1 MNKYKFIVLLF
12 LAAFISFGCSRN
24 YPLQGCVTFSDDGSP
39 LEVGFVNFENEKGFA
54 RGEIK
59 KGGYYNVG
67 YVNVED
73 GLPSGTYRVY
83 ISAAAIENPSNR
95 DQMIMLVDPKQCR
108 SDTSGWTLKVDGSTR
123 TYNIQVN
130 RPPKQ

>member
-1 MNKYKFIVLLF
+1 MNKYRLIVLFF
-12 LAAFISFGCSRN
+12 LVACIFSGCTKN
-24 YPLQGCVTFSDDGSP
+24 YPLQGRVTFSDDGSP

-67 YVNVED
+67 YVDVAD
-73 GLPSGTYRVY
+73 GLPPGIYNIY
-83 ISAAAIENPSNR
+83 ISAAVIENPSNR
-95 DQMIMLVDPKQCR
+95 NQTIMLVDPKQCR
-108 SDTSGWTLKVDGSTR
+108 SDTSGWTLKIDGSTR

-130 RPPKQ
+130 RPPK